1 MKRTLLI
8 ASLVGTF
15 ALGWM
20 MGMRGTRTVEA
31 APKPTC
37 KADLAKSKAEN
48 ERLTAALARAEADM
62 KAQLDKE
69 RERTRMLEERIG
81 KTSTSSTPSKP
92 VEPKKLQPIQK
103 LD

>member
-15 ALGWM
+15 ALGW
-20 MGMRGTRTVEA
+20 TVGLRETPTVDA
-31 APKPTC
+31 APRPTC
-37 KADLAKSKAEN
+37 KDNLAKANAEN
-48 ERLTAALARAEADM
+48 ERLTAELAKSQAEFQAL
-62 KAQLDKE
+62 LDKE
-69 RERTRMLEERIG
+69 RERVRQLEARIG
-81 KTSTSSTPSKP
+81 KPATAPSKP

>member
-15 ALGWM
+15 ALGWT
-20 MGMRGTRTVEA
+20 MGMRETPTVEA

-37 KADLAKSKAEN
+37 KDNLAKATAEN
-48 ERLTAALARAEADM
+48 ERLTAELAKTQAEMQAM
-62 KAQLDKE
+62 LDKE
-69 RERTRMLEERIG
+69 RERVKALEARIG
-81 KTSTSSTPSKP
+81 KSATAPSKP

>member
-15 ALGWM
+15 ALGWTL
-20 MGMRGTRTVEA
+20 GLRETPTVDA

-37 KADLAKSKAEN
+37 KDNLAKANAEN
-48 ERLTAALARAEADM
+48 ERLTAELARTQAEMQAL
-62 KAQLDKE
+62 LDKE
-69 RERTRMLEERIG
+69 RERVKQLEARIG
-81 KTSTSSTPSKP
+81 KTSTAPSKP